1 MATIDV
7 LGEEI
12 RSANEAAAI
21 ARAYHDVLARI
32 DGDGL
37 TSNISVKLT
46 GLGLELGGDV
56 CRANLES
63 VVTDARERGSYVR
76 IDMEDSS
83 TTDATLALYRDL
95 RVAGHDNVGVVLQ
108 SRLRRTLDDVAGLD
122 DVRLCKG
129 IYLER
134 EAIAFQDPDE
144 VRASF
149 VRCLEAL
156 LAQGSYVAIATH
168 DEQLIAESTRLVR
181 EHGLGPEQYEFQM
194 LLGVTPERGDAL
206 VRDGHRLRIYVPFG
220 THWYEYSLRRLKE
233 NPRIAGY
240 VASDVLKRLRPGR

>member
-1 MATIDV
+1 M
-7 LGEEI
+7 
-12 RSANEAAAI
+12 
-21 ARAYHDVLARI
+21 
-32 DGDGL
+32 
-37 TSNISVKLT
+37 
-46 GLGLELGGDV
+46 
-56 CRANLES
+56 
-63 VVTDARERGSYVR
+63 
-76 IDMEDSS
+76 
-83 TTDATLALYRDL
+83 
-95 RVAGHDNVGVVLQ
+95 LQ

-129 IYLER
+129 IYLEP

-168 DEQLIAESTRLVR
+168 DEQLIAESLRLVR
-181 EHGLGPEQYEFQM
+181 ERGLAPDQYEFQM
-194 LLGVTPERGDAL
+194 LLGVTPERGDEL

-240 VASDVLKRLRPGR
+240 VAADVVKRLRPGRR